1 MKTILRALA
10 LGVIGAGCISISAT
24 TVDRKTA
31 LERQFIGE
39 FEDLSDD
46 LQTTA
51 SARAAAGDMGDDGD
65 DPYWRALQARRLQ
78 IFYGDDLANAEAAG
92 CIGERND
99 GRVEKRACANAAGS
113 QPSLDRLVHI
123 ENAARE
129 GLVAYAVA
137 RQNEVEDKSAMWRAY
152 HRVVAA
158 HVKKGTW
165 VQDEGGKWS
174 AN

>member
-1 MKTILRALA
+1 MIFRT
-10 LGVIGAGCISISAT
+10 LGICIFAIGCISISAT

-78 IFYGDDLANAEAAG
+78 IFYGDDLADAEAAG

-99 GRVEKRACANAAGS
+99 GRVEKRACANPTE
-113 QPSLDRLVHI
+113 PSVDRLVHI

-129 GLVAYAVA
+129 GLVAYALA
-137 RQNEVEDKSAMWRAY
+137 RQTQVEDKNAMWRAY
-152 HRVVAA
+152 HRVVVA

-165 VQDEGGKWS
+165 VQDDGGKWS

>member
-1 MKTILRALA
+1 MKMILRTVA
-10 LGVIGAGCISISAT
+10 LGVFAVGCISISAT

-78 IFYGDDLANAEAAG
+78 IFYGDDLANAEGAG

-99 GRVEKRACANAAGS
+99 GRVEKRACANAPT

-129 GLVAYAVA
+129 GLVAYAA
-137 RQNEVEDKSAMWRAY
+137 TRQSEAEDKNAMWRAY
-152 HRVVAA
+152 HRVVVT